1 MKTYIFLCNFLSDSG
16 VKNVAVVF
24 VLMPSR
30 RESDNRAVL
39 SKIKDLTTSLAVKT
53 FVLDFE
59 AATWAALRS
68 VFADVHLHG
77 CNFHFT
83 QAIWRKIQAL
93 GLALRPTNDRKEPT
107 SSTGN

>member
-39 SKIKDLTTSLAVKT
+39 SKIKDLTTSLCDQ
-53 FVLDFE
+53 DFR
-59 AATWAALRS
+59 ARFRGCHVGSIKISLR
-68 VFADVHLHG
+68 
-77 CNFHFT
+77 
-83 QAIWRKIQAL
+83 
-93 GLALRPTNDRKEPT
+93 
-107 SSTGN
+107 